1 MRGKTSALLALLLLA
16 GCQQPPALRDRG
28 DYLVDD
34 SQQALRAEPRVRY
47 LVIHYTAEDFASS
60 LKVLT
65 DEQVSAHYLV
75 PAQPPQRQGKPVVWQ
90 LVPESRSAWH
100 AGVSYW
106 RGQTRLNDNS
116 IGIEIENPGYRRTA
130 NGIVWYPFSAQQI
143 AAVRALSRDIVR
155 RYHIAPPDVVGHMD
169 IAPQRKVDPGPLFPW
184 ALLVEQGV
192 GAWPDA
198 ARVRAYRQR
207 YQASPPGVA
216 YLQRR
221 LALWG
226 YQIAATGINDAAS
239 RRVIA
244 AFQMHYR
251 PTDFRGEAD
260 AETCAIVDALLAK
273 YGPGPQPPER

>member
-1 MRGKTSALLALLLLA
+1 MKQGLWLLMCGVLV
-16 GCQQPPALRDRG
+16 GCQPHPPLGDRG

-34 SQQALRAEPRVRY
+34 SQRALRAEPRVRY
-47 LVIHYTAEDFASS
+47 LVMHYTAEDFSSS

-75 PAQPPQRQGKPVVWQ
+75 PALPPQSQGKPVVWQ

-143 AAVRALSRDIVR
+143 AALRVLSRDIVR
-155 RYHIAPPDVVGHMD
+155 RYHIAPADVVGHGD

-184 ALLVEQGV
+184 ALLAEQGV

-198 ARVRAYRQR
+198 ACVRAYRQR
-207 YQASPPGVA
+207 YQLAAPDVA

-226 YQIAATGINDAAS
+226 YQIIPTGINDAAS

-251 PTDFRGEAD
+251 PTNFGGEPD
-260 AETCAIVDALLAK
+260 AETCAIVDALLEK
-273 YGPGPQPPER
+273 YGPGPQSPDR